1 MTAEQQP
8 TPVVTQA
15 AERFEIRVDDR
26 HAGYTEYL
34 DHDGQR
40 IFNHT
45 EIDSDFAGRGL
56 AGALV
61 SQALDRTRE
70 AGLRIVPICPFV
82 AGYIQKHEEFA
93 DITDA
98 VTQDAVDYVRT
109 QRGR

>member
-1 MTAEQQP
+1 MTAEQHP
-8 TPVVTQA
+8 SPVVTQA
-15 AERFEIRVDDR
+15 AERFEISVDDR
-26 HAGYTEYL
+26 LAGFTEYL

-40 IFNHT
+40 IFYHT